1 MNKCEDCFGAANDDC
16 QSWQNRIYNG
26 QRVTDKE
33 LQDMEQEEFLRRC
46 KEEVVKD
53 V

>member
-16 QSWQNRIYNG
+16 QSCQNRIYNG
-26 QRVTDKE
+26 QRMTDRE
-33 LQDMEQEEFLRRC
+33 LQDMEQEEYLRRHR
-46 KEEVVKD
+46 EEAGD

>member
-16 QSWQNRIYNG
+16 QNRQNRIYNG
-26 QRVTDKE
+26 QRVTDRE
-33 LQDMEQEEFLRRC
+33 LQDMEQEEFLRRY
-46 KEEVVKD
+46 KEEVDD

>member
-16 QSWQNRIYNG
+16 RDCGNRIYNG
-26 QRVTDKE
+26 QRVTDRK

-46 KEEVVKD
+46 KEEADD